1 MIKYYLYVALAFV
14 LWFLMFVVKPI
25 DNFWIMMVIAT
36 TLLSVISLLTF
47 KDQLRLSNFN
57 FKEISIG
64 ILSAVILYVVFYAGR
79 HLLDVLKI
87 IPDHQQGISNVYARP
102 GVVPKWLIAMF
113 LFFPVGFGEEIFW
126 RGLLQRLMS
135 NKHGNIKAF
144 LLTTFFYTAVHFP
157 TLNPVLILA
166 AFLVGIF
173 WGLMFIW
180 RGNNIVAPMISHM
193 IWDPLIFIIL
203 PLN

>member
-1 MIKYYLYVALAFV
+1 MLKYYLYVVLAFV
-14 LWFLMFVVKPI
+14 LWFLMFVVKPL
-25 DNFWIMMVIAT
+25 DNFWIMMVIST
-36 TLLSVISLLTF
+36 SLLSVISILTF
-47 KDQLRLSNFN
+47 KDQLRQSNFN

-64 ILSAVILYVVFYAGR
+64 IISAVILYIVFYTGR
-79 HLLDVLKI
+79 QMLDLLHF

-102 GVVPKWLIAMF
+102 GAVPKWLIATF
-113 LFFPVGFGEEIFW
+113 LFFPIGFGEEIFW
-126 RGLLQRLMS
+126 RGLLQRLMAK
-135 NKHGNIKAF
+135 KHGQLKAF

-180 RGNNIVAPMISHM
+180 RDNNIAAPLISHM
-193 IWDPLIFIIL
+193 VWDPLIFVIL

>member
-1 MIKYYLYVALAFV
+1 MLKYYLYVALAFV

-25 DNFWIMMVIAT
+25 DNFWIMMVIST
-36 TLLSVISLLTF
+36 TILSVISIITF

-64 ILSAVILYVVFYAGR
+64 ILSAVILYIVFFAGR
-79 HLLDVLKI
+79 YLLDVLKI
-87 IPDHQQGISNVYARP
+87 IPEHQQNISNVYARP

-180 RGNNIVAPMISHM
+180 RRNNIVAPMISHM

>member
-1 MIKYYLYVALAFV
+1 MLKYYLYVALAFV
-14 LWFLMFVVKPI
+14 LWFMMFVVKPI
-25 DNFWIMMVIAT
+25 ENFWIMMVIST
-36 TLLSVISLLTF
+36 SILSVISIITF
-47 KDQLRLSNFN
+47 KDQLSLSNFN

-64 ILSAVILYVVFYAGR
+64 LLSAVILYAVFFAGR
-79 HLLDVLKI
+79 YLLDVLKI
-87 IPDHQQGISNVYARP
+87 IPEHQQNISNVYARP
-102 GVVPKWLIAMF
+102 GDVPKWLIAMF

-135 NKHGNIKAF
+135 NKYGNTKAF

-193 IWDPLIFIIL
+193 IWDPVIFIIL

>member
-1 MIKYYLYVALAFV
+1 MLKYYLSVALACV

-25 DNFWIMMVIAT
+25 DNFWIMMTFSAS
-36 TLLSVISLLTF
+36 LLSVISLSVF
-47 KDQLRLSNFN
+47 RDQLSLKNFN

-64 ILSAVILYVVFYAGR
+64 IISAVILYIVFYTGR
-79 HLLDVLKI
+79 QMLDLFHI

-102 GVVPKWLIAMF
+102 GAIPKWLIGML
-113 LFFPVGFGEEIFW
+113 LFFPIGFGEEIFW
-126 RGLLQRLMS
+126 RGFLQRLMA
-135 NKHGNIKAF
+135 KHHGQLKAF
-144 LLTTFFYTAVHFP
+144 SLTTFFYTAVHFP

-180 RGNNIVAPMISHM
+180 RGNNIVPVLISHM
-193 IWDPLIFIIL
+193 VWDPLIFIIL
-203 PLN
+203 PVN

>member
-1 MIKYYLYVALAFV
+1 MLKYYLYVALAFV

-25 DNFWIMMVIAT
+25 DNFWIMIVIST
-36 TLLSVISLLTF
+36 TILSVISIITF

-64 ILSAVILYVVFYAGR
+64 ILSAVILYIVFFAGR
-79 HLLDVLKI
+79 YLLDVLKI
-87 IPDHQQGISNVYARP
+87 IPEHQQNISNVYARP
-102 GVVPKWLIAMF
+102 GVVPIWLIAMF

-180 RGNNIVAPMISHM
+180 RRNNIVAPMISHM

>member
-1 MIKYYLYVALAFV
+1 
-14 LWFLMFVVKPI
+14 MFVVKPI
-25 DNFWIMMVIAT
+25 DNFWIMMVIST
-36 TLLSVISLLTF
+36 TILSVISIITF

-64 ILSAVILYVVFYAGR
+64 ILSAVILYIVFFAGR
-79 HLLDVLKI
+79 YLLDVLKI
-87 IPDHQQGISNVYARP
+87 IPEHQQNISNVYARP

-180 RGNNIVAPMISHM
+180 RRNNIVAPMISHM